1 MIWNIDRVLI
11 LSPHTD
17 DMELGA
23 GSTVRL
29 LVESGAEIK
38 SVVLSDCKKSVDTT
52 KYPEDVLRRECE
64 AAAKHLGIDDLT
76 IHEFPV
82 REFPSHRQEILETIY
97 HLRHENDFDL
107 VLSTWTK
114 DLHQD
119 HRVVAE
125 ETLRAFM
132 KTGTNVLAYEVP
144 GNCPVFDPRV
154 YVAVDEEAVQ
164 KKVQMLKEYKSQVDR
179 RGYFEINAIKASME
193 YRGIHVGTPYAEAF
207 VQMCGIIS
215 GFRRTDHHPK
225 SES

>member
-1 MIWNIDRVLI
+1 MIWNVDRVLI

-23 GSTVRL
+23 GGTVRL
-29 LVESGAEIK
+29 LVESGAEVT
-38 SVVLSDCKKSVDTT
+38 SVVFSDCKRSVNTT
-52 KYPEDVLRRECE
+52 KYSEDVLRKECE

-82 REFPSHRQEILETIY
+82 REFPDHRQKILEIIY
-97 HLRHENDFDL
+97 HLGKENQFDL
-107 VLSTWTK
+107 VLSTWTG

-125 ETLRAFM
+125 EALRAFM
-132 KTGTNVLAYEVP
+132 KTRTNVLAYEVP

-164 KKVQMLKEYKSQVDR
+164 KKVEMLKKYKSQVDQ

-193 YRGIHVGTPYAEAF
+193 YRGIHVGVPYAEAF
-207 VQMCGIIS
+207 VQMCGLID
-215 GFRRTDHHPK
+215 GFRGTDHPPR